1 MAVRADQQ
9 RIVGRALVASA
20 AVMFALG
27 AAFWNGFLELH
38 ESVRPPVTMALAIVG
53 VLDLGIG
60 LFFLR
65 RAKEG
70 ESR

>member
-1 MAVRADQQ
+1 MAVRPDQS

-20 AVMFALG
+20 AIMFGLG
-27 AAFWNGFLELH
+27 AAFWNGFLELPV
-38 ESVRPPVTMALAIVG
+38 SVRPVLTMALATVG

-70 ESR
+70 S